1 MGPSNQ
7 GRTRA
12 ETVREKMLKS
22 VFGPEIEEVTR
33 GWRKLPDKE
42 LHGLYS
48 SPNIIKV
55 NFTIEA
61 QRESRS
67 MALFFL

>member
-7 GRTRA
+7 GRTWA
-12 ETVREKMLKS
+12 GTVREKMLKS
-22 VFGPEIEEVTR
+22 IFGPEIQEVTR

-48 SPNIIKV
+48 LLNIIKSK
-55 NFTIEA
+55 FHHRGPEG
-61 QRESRS
+61 E
-67 MALFFL
+67 